1 MLPYKKVFILDFVKK
16 NIDTPETRMKVIHNA
31 YPNLKD
37 EKLRKIVTNLNIVI
51 GIVIEKIIIM

>member
-1 MLPYKKVFILDFVKK
+1 
-16 NIDTPETRMKVIHNA
+16 MKVIHNA

-37 EKLRKIVTNLNIVI
+37 GSDKLRKIVTNLNIVI